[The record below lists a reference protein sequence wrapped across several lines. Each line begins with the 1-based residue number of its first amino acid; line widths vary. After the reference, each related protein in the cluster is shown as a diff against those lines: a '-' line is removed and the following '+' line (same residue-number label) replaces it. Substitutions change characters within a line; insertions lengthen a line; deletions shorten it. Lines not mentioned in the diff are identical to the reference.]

1 MNGSSRIRPQTNFSN
16 GSDSG
21 TVRIMPLFRWK
32 AYIQMNTWRNH
43 AMKILKLFKKY
54 FCLTAV
60 SIALLGLVLA
70 GWKFSLQAA
79 RQAQKVNSINA
90 WIQFDTALEQMLS
103 A

>member
-1 MNGSSRIRPQTNFSN
+1 
-16 GSDSG
+16 
-21 TVRIMPLFRWK
+21 
-32 AYIQMNTWRNH
+32 
-43 AMKILKLFKKY
+43 MKILKLFKKY
-54 FCLTAV
+54 FC
-60 SIALLGLVLA
+60 IALLGLVLA

>member
-1 MNGSSRIRPQTNFSN
+1 
-16 GSDSG
+16 
-21 TVRIMPLFRWK
+21 
-32 AYIQMNTWRNH
+32 
-43 AMKILKLFKKY
+43 MKILKLFKKY

-60 SIALLGLVLA
+60 SIALLA

>member
-1 MNGSSRIRPQTNFSN
+1 
-16 GSDSG
+16 
-21 TVRIMPLFRWK
+21 
-32 AYIQMNTWRNH
+32 
-43 AMKILKLFKKY
+43 MKILKLFKKY

-79 RQAQKVNSINA
+79 RQEQKVNSINA